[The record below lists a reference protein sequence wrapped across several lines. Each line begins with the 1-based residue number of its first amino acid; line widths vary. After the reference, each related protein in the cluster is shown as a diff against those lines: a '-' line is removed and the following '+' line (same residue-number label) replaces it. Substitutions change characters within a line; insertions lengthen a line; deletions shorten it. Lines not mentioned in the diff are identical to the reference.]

1 MPPPERP
8 APRVTVLAG
17 GFGAA
22 RLLDGLVRVC
32 EPRAVT
38 AVVNCGDDF
47 ELCGL
52 EISPDLDTITY
63 CLAGQLNPETGWGL
77 KDDSWRALE
86 MLRRLGGQSW
96 FGLGDR
102 DLGTHLYR
110 TQRLAEGVPLSAVT
124 AELASRWGVEV
135 RLLPVTD
142 DRLRTRL
149 VVDDGAGTG
158 TEIGFQEYFVRLRHA
173 VAVRSV
179 WFAGARQA
187 RPAPGVLDAI
197 ADAAAVIIAPSN
209 PIVSIG
215 PVLALERVRRAVA
228 ERREATVAISPIV
241 AGAALRGPAGRLMA
255 ELGHESSVVGVAR
268 LYAPVAGTLVID
280 EADAPLAPAVESE
293 GVRCVVA
300 PSIMHTPAEAAALA
314 RTALSA
320 VDRAAVEQAAV
331 PSR

>member
-22 RLLDGLVRVC
+22 RLLGGLVRVC

-47 ELCGL
+47 VLHGL
-52 EISPDLDTITY
+52 YISPDLDTITY
-63 CLAGQLNPETGWGL
+63 CLAGRLNAETGWGL

-86 MLRRLGGQSW
+86 MLQHLGGQSW
-96 FGLGDR
+96 FGLGDG

-110 TQRLAEGVPLSAVT
+110 TQRLSEGAPLSVVT

-149 VVDDGAGTG
+149 VIDDGDRSG
-158 TEIGFQEYFVRLRHA
+158 TEIGFQEYFVRLHHA

-179 WFAGARQA
+179 RFAGATGA

-197 ADAAAVIIAPSN
+197 ADAAALIIAPSN

-215 PVLALERVRRAVA
+215 PVLALEQVRRAVA
-228 ERREATVAISPIV
+228 QRRAATVAISPIV
-241 AGAALRGPAGRLMA
+241 AGAALRGPAGRLMS

-268 LYAPVAGTLVID
+268 LYAPLAGTLVID
-280 EADAPLAPAVESE
+280 EADASLAPAVESE
-293 GVRCVVA
+293 GMRCIVA
-300 PSIMHTPAEAAALA
+300 PSIMHTPADAAALA
-314 RTALSA
+314 HTALSA
-320 VDRAAVEQAAV
+320 VDRPAV

>member
-22 RLLDGLVRVC
+22 RLLDGLVRIC

-47 ELCGL
+47 RLHGL
-52 EISPDLDTITY
+52 DISPDLDTITY

-86 MLRRLGGQSW
+86 MLRNLGGQSW

-110 TQRLAEGVPLSAVT
+110 TQRLSEGAPLSAVT

-149 VVDDGAGTG
+149 VVDDGDG
-158 TEIGFQEYFVRLRHA
+158 TEIGFQDYFVRLRHA

-179 WFAGARQA
+179 RFVGATQA

-215 PVLALERVRRAVA
+215 PVLALARVRRAVA

-280 EADAPLAPAVESE
+280 EADASLAPAVESE

-320 VDRAAVEQAAV
+320 VEQAAV

>member
-1 MPPPERP
+1 
-8 APRVTVLAG
+8 VTVLAG

-22 RLLDGLVRVC
+22 RLLDGLVRIC

-47 ELCGL
+47 RLHGL
-52 EISPDLDTITY
+52 DISPDLDTITY
-63 CLAGQLNPETGWGL
+63 RLAGQLNPETGWGL

-86 MLRRLGGQSW
+86 MLRNLGGQSW

-110 TQRLAEGVPLSAVT
+110 TQRLSEGAPLSVVT

-149 VVDDGAGTG
+149 TVDDGAG

-179 WFAGARQA
+179 WFAGATQA

-197 ADAAAVIIAPSN
+197 ADAASVIIAPSN

-215 PVLALERVRRAVA
+215 PVLALARVRRAVA
-228 ERREATVAISPIV
+228 ARREATVAISPIV

-280 EADAPLAPAVESE
+280 EADASLAPAVESE

-320 VDRAAVEQAAV
+320 VEQAAV

>member
-22 RLLDGLVRVC
+22 RLLDGLVRIC

-47 ELCGL
+47 RLHGL
-52 EISPDLDTITY
+52 DISPDLDTITY

-86 MLRRLGGQSW
+86 MLRNLGGQSW

-110 TQRLAEGVPLSAVT
+110 TQRLSEGAPLSAVT

-149 VVDDGAGTG
+149 VVDDGAGT
-158 TEIGFQEYFVRLRHA
+158 EIGFQEYFVRLRHA
-173 VAVRSV
+173 VAIRSV
-179 WFAGARQA
+179 WFVGAEQA

-215 PVLALERVRRAVA
+215 PVLALARVRRAVA

-268 LYAPVAGTLVID
+268 LYAPVVGTLVID
-280 EADAPLAPAVESE
+280 EADASLAPAVESE

-320 VDRAAVEQAAV
+320 VEQAAV